1 MGILS
6 LRLPESL
13 HKQVRELASR
23 EGISIDQF
31 IATAVA
37 EKVSALMTEKYF
49 AARAARGDRASYD
62 AALAQVPDVP
72 PEEQD
77 RAPGCGSREDLL

>member
-6 LRLPESL
+6 IRLPETL

-37 EKVSALMTEKYF
+37 EKVSALMTEDYL
-49 AARAARGDRASYD
+49 AARAARGDRSRYD
-62 AALAQVPDVP
+62 AALAQVPDAL
-72 PEEQD
+72 PEERD
-77 RAPGCGSREDLL
+77 RAPGRGE

>member
-1 MGILS
+1 MTTLS

-37 EKVSALMTEKYF
+37 EKMSALMTEDYL
-49 AARAARGDRASYD
+49 AARAARADRSRYD
-62 AALAQVPDVP
+62 AALAQVPDAP

-77 RAPGCGSREDLL
+77 RAPGWGE